1 MAELQPPKWAL
12 RFLRWYCRDEYL
24 DEIEGDMVELFHIRS
39 ADSQQS
45 ARLFFVWNVIRTFRW
60 INLKKTQIN
69 NWTMNLYQNYT
80 KIYFRRFRK
89 ETAHY
94 LVNIL
99 GLGLGFA
106 ILFFIVMFVY
116 DEQSIDQYHTKKD
129 RVYRL
134 VEKSQEEDG
143 IHDYLSTSN
152 AVAAALKE
160 DFPVVE
166 QTAHMTYLG
175 SQVLQEED
183 IRIADRDWVIVTK
196 GIFDILDFDIISGN
210 PKKEFEG
217 PAGIIL
223 EQSMAKALFGHSDV
237 VGEVLDGSRF
247 GPVEVLAVMD
257 EMPANSSYKFKEIY
271 ILNIEQ
277 LDPGFQTFLKSWDTR
292 FMQTWVLLK
301 EGASPEDVYAKKSE
315 FLEKYYDEEIRK
327 EHDFYLHPLSE
338 LHLGSTHIE
347 NGGPGPLLAIPYS
360 DRQFVSMIL
369 LMGFLVIFIAAL
381 NYINLSSVQALK
393 RTLEASMRKING
405 ANARQLVGQLF
416 FETLFTILIAFILSV
431 LLVVILFPYFL
442 QITDKNIE
450 LTRLLS
456 TEFLLTQLAVVVTIW
471 VASALLPAL
480 YYSKLKRSLLIL
492 KNAFS
497 GRGDTLRKVLVGIQ
511 YALSL
516 FLIIGSLVIYRQLN
530 FVQSKDLGFDKDNL
544 IVMDINSGTT
554 RRSFK
559 GIIDDIKKNPNVIN
573 ATTSSRVPGEWKNI
587 PQVFIG
593 ENLSESNLEASF
605 YGIEKN
611 WLDTYQIE
619 LVQGQNFTGA
629 DETDSLY
636 VLVNERAV
644 EMLGFEDP
652 IGKSIWVIGGNSGDS
667 ARLKISGVVEN
678 FHFESLYETIA
689 PVVLGNWNNHIMGI
703 DYFTIRYSQ
712 NPRETVSHIEAVNDK
727 FDPETPAEIN
737 FLDQQWN
744 RFYKAEVSRA
754 TIILIAAIVSII
766 ISAFG
771 LFGLINFTVER
782 KTKEIGIRKVM
793 GASVPNILNLVLKDY
808 LVLLLIALVVA
819 APLSWWLFE
828 DWLSDFAYRI
838 NLSVD
843 LFIIA
848 FGTVLVIS
856 CATVLS
862 RIFKIAKSNPVTAI
876 RYE

>member
-1 MAELQPPKWAL
+1 MEFFYRRAEQSTK
-12 RFLRWYCRDEYL
+12 
-24 DEIEGDMVELFHIRS
+24 S
-39 ADSQQS
+39 AN
-45 ARLFFVWNVIRTFRW
+45 LFFIWNVLRSFRL
-60 INLKKTQIN
+60 INFKKSGLLN
-69 NWTMNLYQNYT
+69 NWTMNLLKNYT

-94 LVNIL
+94 LVNIF

-106 ILFFIVMFVY
+106 ILFFILMFVY
-116 DEQSIDQYHTKKD
+116 DEQGIDQYHAKKD
-129 RVYRL
+129 RIYRI
-134 VEKSQEEDG
+134 VEKSKEEDG

-152 AVAAALKE
+152 AVAAALKA

-175 SQVLQEED
+175 SQVLGKGD
-183 IRIADRDWVIVTK
+183 IRIADRDWAMVSK
-196 GIFDILDFDIISGN
+196 GIFDILDFEIISGN

-217 PAGIIL
+217 QAGIVL
-223 EQSMAKALFGHSDV
+223 EKEMARALFGTTDV
-237 VGEVLDGSRF
+237 VGEVVDESNF
-247 GPVEVLAVMD
+247 GPVEVLAVI
-257 EMPANSSYKFKEIY
+257 EAMPANSSYRFKAIY
-271 ILNIEQ
+271 VFDVDQ
-277 LDPGFQTFLKSWDTR
+277 LSEGWQNFLKSWDTR

-301 EGASPEDVYAKKSE
+301 EGATPEDIYAKKSE
-315 FLEKYYDEEIRK
+315 FLEKYYNEEIRE
-327 EHDFYLHPLSE
+327 EHDFYLHPLSD

-416 FETLFTILIAFILSV
+416 FETLFTIVIAFLISM
-431 LLVVILFPYFL
+431 LLVIVLFPYFL
-442 QITDKNIE
+442 QITNKSLE
-450 LTRLLS
+450 LVNLFS
-456 TEFLLTQLAVVVTIW
+456 AEFIISQLAAVLVIW

-497 GRGDTLRKVLVGIQ
+497 GKGDKLRKVLVGIQ

-516 FLIIGSLVIYRQLN
+516 FLIIGSMVIYRQLN
-530 FVQSKDLGFDKDNL
+530 YVQSKDLGFDNDNL
-544 IVMDINSGTT
+544 IVMDINSRTT
-554 RRSFK
+554 RQSFK
-559 GIIDDIKKNPNVIN
+559 GIIEDIKKNPNVVN

-587 PQVFIG
+587 PHAFIG
-593 ENLSESNLEASF
+593 ERLTESNLEASF

-611 WLDTYQIE
+611 WLDTYGIQ
-619 LVQGQNFTGA
+619 LTSGQNFSGV

-636 VLVNERAV
+636 ILVNEQAV
-644 EMLGFEDP
+644 EMLGFEEP
-652 IGKSIWVIGGNSGDS
+652 LGKSIWVIEGGNNGDT
-667 ARLKISGVVEN
+667 ARLKILGVVEN
-678 FHFESLYETIA
+678 FHFESLYETIG

-703 DYFTIRYSQ
+703 DYFTIKYSQ
-712 NPRETVSHIEAVNDK
+712 NPRETVSHIEMVNDK

-744 RFYKAEVSRA
+744 RFYEAEESRA
-754 TIILIAAIVSII
+754 TIILIASVVSII

-793 GASVPNILNLVLKDY
+793 GASVPHILNLVLKDY
-808 LVLLLIALVVA
+808 LILLLIALAVS
-819 APLSWWLFE
+819 APVSWWLFE

-838 NLSVD
+838 NLSID

-856 CATVLS
+856 SVTVVS
-862 RIFKIAKSNPVTAI
+862 RIFRIAKANPVAAI
-876 RYE
+876 KYE

>member
-277 LDPGFQTFLKSWDTR
+277 LDPGFQNFLKSWDSR